1 MGIQAAEKFF
11 VILIGIVAY
20 SWRLSV
26 TSETTAPS

>member
-20 SWRLSV
+20 GWRLSV
-26 TSETTAPS
+26 TSDAPA